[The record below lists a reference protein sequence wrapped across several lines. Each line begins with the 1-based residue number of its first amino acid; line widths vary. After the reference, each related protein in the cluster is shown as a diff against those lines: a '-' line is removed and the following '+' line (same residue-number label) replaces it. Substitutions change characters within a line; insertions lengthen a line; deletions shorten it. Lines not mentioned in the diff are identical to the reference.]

1 VRRLDRR
8 IGELNGLRA
17 FAILAVLVAKLLFN
31 PAVPGRLDAAVP
43 GIVRFV
49 GEHCWLGVD
58 LFFVL
63 SGYLITRILVESRG
77 TRTYFRDFWW
87 RRALRILPVYL
98 AVLVVFAFAYGIHGY
113 ERWFLMCLT
122 FCMNFAGVGG
132 VPHPDG
138 GGPFWSLAVEEQFY
152 LIWPFVV
159 LFAPRR
165 VLVGLAT
172 ALVVVEPVARYFTV
186 AHLGPDAFDLTWC
199 RSDGLALGAL
209 VALWAT
215 TPAAQRLRPAT
226 VVAAFACISV
236 VAFAIAG
243 VRVDPLGNAL
253 RIEEVVPLFA
263 AAAVAA
269 IAWSDAPALGFLRS
283 RALRVTADL
292 SFCLYLI
299 HVAILD
305 AVDAIAAHVPAFATT
320 LDTPRFA
327 LVRFCIVVPI
337 AYGVAFLSRRFLEK
351 PALRLR
357 HRFTPATTAAELAR
371 EPAL

>member
-1 VRRLDRR
+1 LRILDRR
-8 IGELNGLRA
+8 IGELDGLRA

-31 PAVPGRLDAAVP
+31 PAVPGRLDGAVP

-98 AVLVVFAFAYGIHGY
+98 AVLVVFAFAYGVHGY
-113 ERWFLMCLT
+113 ERWFAMCLT
-122 FCMNFAGVGG
+122 FCMNVAGVGG

-165 VLVGLAT
+165 VLVGIAV
-172 ALVVVEPVARYFTV
+172 ALVALEPVARYFTV
-186 AHLGPDAFDLTWC
+186 AHLGPDALDLTWC

-215 TPAAQRLRPAT
+215 TPAARRPRATT
-226 VVAAFACISV
+226 VVACFAGIAV
-236 VAFAIAG
+236 VALAIGGLRDDA
-243 VRVDPLGNAL
+243 LGAAF
-253 RIEEVVPLFA
+253 RIDQVVPFFA
-263 AAAVAA
+263 AACVAC
-269 IAWSDAPALGFLRS
+269 IARSGVPALALLRS
-283 RALRVTADL
+283 RFLRITAEL

-299 HVAILD
+299 HIAILD
-305 AVDAIAAHVPAFATT
+305 AVDALAPHVPAFATT

-337 AYGVAFLSRRFLEK
+337 AYGVALLSRRFIEK

-357 HRFTPATTAAELAR
+357 GR